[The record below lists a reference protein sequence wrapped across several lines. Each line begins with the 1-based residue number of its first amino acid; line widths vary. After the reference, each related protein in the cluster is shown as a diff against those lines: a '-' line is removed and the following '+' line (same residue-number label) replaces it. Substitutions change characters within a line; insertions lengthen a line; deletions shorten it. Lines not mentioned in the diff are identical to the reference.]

1 MKTIVP
7 ISSFGEHATRRYPRC
22 IFAAPLSYATLMRG
36 RSQVWGASR
45 STSAKAAWPALV
57 QGSLAL
63 REAVAIDVH
72 FQEQDFKAVAIVRH
86 TRDVRSG
93 LSSWG

>member
-22 IFAAPLSYATLMRG
+22 IFSARLCYATLMRG
-36 RSQVWGASR
+36 RSQVCGASH
-45 STSAKAAWPALV
+45 STSAKAGWPALA

-63 REAVAIDVH
+63 RVAVEIDVH
-72 FQEQDFKAVAIVRH
+72 FQEQDFNAVGIVRH

-93 LSSWG
+93 LSSWE